1 MFHQGKAVQL
11 KYLHTQ
17 TVYQVLIKS
26 VAFKK
31 QIKMGMRFKCTHI
44 FKQSI
49 WLPFSLLQLRA
60 ADSKL
65 KQQKNGNSSKY
76 FFFYIYNNNHQTACL
91 RSKQLSTCKS
101 IVSKQAADRP
111 IKRAQG
117 TNIMRTIQIW
127 NRVLR
132 LQMANTMKNT
142 FKIKLT
148 QLS

>member
-31 QIKMGMRFKCTHI
+31 QIKMGMRFKCMHI
-44 FKQSI
+44 FKQFI

-65 KQQKNGNSSKY
+65 KQQKNGNSWEY
-76 FFFYIYNNNHQTACL
+76 FFYIYNNNHQTACL
-91 RSKQLSTCKS
+91 RSKQLSSCKS
-101 IVSKQAADRP
+101 IVSKQAADQP
-111 IKRAQG
+111 TKRAQG
-117 TNIMRTIQIW
+117 TDIMRTIQIW
-127 NRVLR
+127 NTVLR